1 MINDNKGLFL
11 SMDMVLALIPIFILI
26 LNITNTNICYTPSYL
41 TKHYFMEAQDTSELM
56 AQCSDFDDQTV
67 LEGISKALS
76 ENKDPMQGIESAK
89 KIANPFLKKTL
100 GNRNYLFVEMNYLK
114 GREITS
120 RGNFEDAKNV
130 GVAVKSNGNYIFKLY
145 VWE

>member
-56 AQCSDFDDQTV
+56 AQCSDFDD
-67 LEGISKALS
+67 
-76 ENKDPMQGIESAK
+76 
-89 KIANPFLKKTL
+89 
-100 GNRNYLFVEMNYLK
+100 
-114 GREITS
+114 
-120 RGNFEDAKNV
+120 
-130 GVAVKSNGNYIFKLY
+130 
-145 VWE
+145 